1 MIRILTA
8 SALALIFAAGCGP
21 TPRNNTITTIDVD
34 PSAPPFTGAGGGDP
48 VRTVTSGRLPI
59 SDSAEPKPLAGASP
73 ERSRSIGTAT

>member
-48 VRTVTSGRLPI
+48 VRTV
-59 SDSAEPKPLAGASP
+59 KPLAGASP